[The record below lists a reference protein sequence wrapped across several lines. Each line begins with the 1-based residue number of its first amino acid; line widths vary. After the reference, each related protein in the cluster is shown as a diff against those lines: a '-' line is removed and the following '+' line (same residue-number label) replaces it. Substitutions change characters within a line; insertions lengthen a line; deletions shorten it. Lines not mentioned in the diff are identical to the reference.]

1 MYSGNCQRSAR
12 HIFANLLDKVGNHKT
27 QNQAQADD
35 THLTFA
41 SNNIETINDVINHDL
56 SNVNTWLAANKLALN
71 SSKTE
76 FMLIGSRQRLGT
88 YDTPPKLIIGG
99 DIIKHVSS
107 VKSLGVYIDETLSWN
122 IHIEKIAKKIVSGI
136 GAIKRC
142 RPFVNRTT
150 LESVFNALVQPYF
163 NYCSEVWG
171 HCNKSLSNKLQKLQN
186 RAARI
191 LTFSSYD
198 TSVDPL
204 FEQLNWKWL
213 DTQRQIQVATMVYK
227 SINGLAPD
235 YLGSLFT
242 KYDPPYNLRNSENKL
257 AVPLPRTNFLK
268 KSFSH
273 NGAVIWNT
281 LFPELRQQNHFNFF
295 EMVVAISSS
304 ETTKRT
310 WHLCKAEFFF
320 YLLYFLF

>member
-1 MYSGNCQRSAR
+1 M
-12 HIFANLLDKVGNHKT
+12 
-27 QNQAQADD
+27 
-35 THLTFA
+35 
-41 SNNIETINDVINHDL
+41 NHDL
-56 SNVNTWLAANKLALN
+56 SNFNTWLTANKLTLN

-76 FMLIGSRQRLGT
+76 FMLIVSRQRLGT
-88 YDTPPKLIIGG
+88 YDTSPKLIIGG
-99 DIIKHVSS
+99 DIIKQASS
-107 VKSLGVYIDETLSWN
+107 VKSLGVHIDENLSWN
-122 IHIEKIAKKIVSGI
+122 MHIEKIAKKIASGI
-136 GAIKRC
+136 GVIKRC

-198 TSVDPL
+198 TSADPL
-204 FEQLNWKWL
+204 LEQLNWKRL

-227 SINGLAPD
+227 SIHGPAPD

-242 KYDPPYNLRNSENKL
+242 KYNPPYNLRNSENKL

-268 KSFSH
+268 NSFSY
-273 NGAVIWNT
+273 NGAVIWNS
-281 LFPELRQQNHFNFF
+281 LSPELRQAKSLKSFRNGCRDFF
-295 EMVVAISSS
+295 D
-304 ETTKRT
+304 
-310 WHLCKAEFFF
+310 
-320 YLLYFLF
+320 

>member
-1 MYSGNCQRSAR
+1 MAQTS
-12 HIFANLLDKVGNHKT
+12 FNLQDIHSV
-27 QNQAQADD
+27 
-35 THLTFA
+35 
-41 SNNIETINDVINHDL
+41 
-56 SNVNTWLAANKLALN
+56 
-71 SSKTE
+71 
-76 FMLIGSRQRLGT
+76 GT

-99 DIIKHVSS
+99 DIIKQVSS
-107 VKSLGVYIDETLSWN
+107 VKSLGEHIDKNLSWN
-122 IHIEKIAKKIVSGI
+122 IYIEEIAKKIASGI

-142 RPFVNRTT
+142 RPFVKRTT

-213 DTQRQIQVATMVYK
+213 DTQRQIHVATMVYK
-227 SINGLAPD
+227 SIHGLAPY

-257 AVPLPRTNFLK
+257 AVPLPRTNSLK
-268 KSFSH
+268 NSFSY
-273 NGAVIWNT
+273 NGAAIWNS
-281 LFPELRQQNHFNFF
+281 LSPELRQAKSLHFFRNGCRDFF
-295 EMVVAISSS
+295 V
-304 ETTKRT
+304 
-310 WHLCKAEFFF
+310 
-320 YLLYFLF
+320 